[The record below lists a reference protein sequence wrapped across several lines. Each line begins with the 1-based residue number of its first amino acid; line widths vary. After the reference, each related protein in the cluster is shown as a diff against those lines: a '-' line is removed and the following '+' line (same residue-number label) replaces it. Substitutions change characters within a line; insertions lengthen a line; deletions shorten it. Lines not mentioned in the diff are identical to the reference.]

1 MLTRIP
7 QPVGRG
13 GCYLYRG
20 DRVSVVPIDRD
31 GEVIHVDSLRQRVD
45 VSLLDDLRNVETA
58 ARRVRKK

>member
-31 GEVIHVDSLRQRVD
+31 GEVIETGAVRQRVE
-45 VSLLDDLRNVETA
+45 VSLLGDLRTVETA